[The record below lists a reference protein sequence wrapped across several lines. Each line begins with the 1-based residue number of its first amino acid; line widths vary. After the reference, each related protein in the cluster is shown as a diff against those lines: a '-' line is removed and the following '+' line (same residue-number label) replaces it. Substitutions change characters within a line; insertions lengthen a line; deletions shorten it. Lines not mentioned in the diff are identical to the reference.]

1 MLLKLQKVGLPRF
14 PRPAQWPKT
23 GQFFLKAFCKR
34 AIFPP
39 LAARSPRGLLAR
51 PEEVRS
57 WLIVV
62 TIRMMQISPMSLM
75 NLIMNPINLMIL
87 MILS

>member
-23 GQFFLKAFCKR
+23 GQFFLKAFCKM
-34 AIFPP
+34 AIIRP
-39 LAARSPRGLLAR
+39 LAARSPQR
-51 PEEVRS
+51 PREIRFR
-57 WLIVV
+57 LIVLM
-62 TIRMMQISPMSLM
+62 IRMMQISSMILM
-75 NLIMNPINLMIL
+75 NLIILMIL